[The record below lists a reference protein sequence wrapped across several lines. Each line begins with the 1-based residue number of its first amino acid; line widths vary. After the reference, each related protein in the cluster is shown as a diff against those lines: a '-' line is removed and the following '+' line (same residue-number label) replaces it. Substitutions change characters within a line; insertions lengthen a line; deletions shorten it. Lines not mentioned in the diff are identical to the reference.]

1 MSSSRS
7 LGVAL
12 LSLLAGA
19 GCTQVVDVDEYTFVS
34 DPCGDPPPSC
44 TGGRDLTLVVVVADT
59 PHEDEAGR
67 RDGFDVDGTSDAICG
82 QRDFVSPTG
91 ETGIDNQLAVVLDL
105 YASLEGI
112 DLREQNRSTYVRG
125 EYLTTLFIGGY
136 DGPDDDCVQVSYRA
150 ARLPEGVAPS
160 TLDADG
166 DGEIDPGLTFDYGPP
181 LLRDTSA
188 CVIDGVVHA
197 SFEPALATIPVIA
210 TEARVERGRLR
221 ATLGETR
228 TSFLLGITLRL
239 EDLTTALPAEVLEFL
254 RPRADVAPSTRGSRD
269 CSAISFAFESEA
281 VPAVRGS
288 MF

>member
-1 MSSSRS
+1 MRSSRS

-34 DPCGDPPPSC
+34 DPCGEPPPSC
-44 TGGRDLTLVVVVADT
+44 TGGRDLTFVVVVADT
-59 PHEDEAGR
+59 PPEDEAGR

-82 QRDFVSPTG
+82 QRDFVSPSG

-112 DLREQNRSTYVRG
+112 DLREQNRATYLRG
-125 EYLTTLFIGGY
+125 EYLTAFFVAGY
-136 DGPDDDCVQVSYRA
+136 EGPEDDCVQVSYRA
-150 ARLPEGVAPS
+150 ARLPEGVPPS
-160 TLDADG
+160 SLDADL
-166 DGEIDPGLTFDYGPP
+166 DGEIDPGLTFDFGPP
-181 LLRDTSA
+181 LLRDASA
-188 CVIDGVVHA
+188 CVIDGVLHA

-221 ATLGETR
+221 ATLDEDR

-239 EDLTTALPAEVLEFL
+239 QDLAAALPAEVVEFL